1 MSPRSLTSSSLRQ
14 LVSVEGVATKVSAI
28 KPKVVRSV
36 HYCPE
41 TKQHLEREY
50 RDATDPELGL
60 HAIDSQG
67 RELPDRMIGITPT
80 AFPQKESDA
89 HLKCF

>member
-14 LVSVEGVATKVSAI
+14 LVCVEGVATKVSSI

-36 HYCPE
+36 HYCPQ

-60 HAIDSQG
+60 HALGAQG
-67 RELPDRMIGITPT
+67 RELPDRIIGITPT
-80 AFPQKESDA
+80 AFPQKD
-89 HLKCF
+89 